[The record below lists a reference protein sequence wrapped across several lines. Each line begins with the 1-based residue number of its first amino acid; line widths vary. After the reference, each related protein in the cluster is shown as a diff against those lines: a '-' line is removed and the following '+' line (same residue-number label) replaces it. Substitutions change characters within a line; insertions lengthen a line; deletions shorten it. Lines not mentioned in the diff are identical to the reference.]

1 MRPEASNSFSQSS
14 WERDWKRKR
23 KKSPKRTRVK
33 WLHSPSGW
41 LGYFWNLENCL
52 CIIQALLCNA
62 EGVELDRITFKFKE
76 NEGEKIKLVADIFKN
91 HKKRLQEFEL
101 KNTETEE
108 DPQLQILKKLDNG
121 LFHMQQCTYILSK
134 LVTSSNEEV
143 IAEFVGDSF
152 ICLN

>member
-1 MRPEASNSFSQSS
+1 M
-14 WERDWKRKR
+14 
-23 KKSPKRTRVK
+23 
-33 WLHSPSGW
+33 
-41 LGYFWNLENCL
+41 
-52 CIIQALLCNA
+52 LCNA